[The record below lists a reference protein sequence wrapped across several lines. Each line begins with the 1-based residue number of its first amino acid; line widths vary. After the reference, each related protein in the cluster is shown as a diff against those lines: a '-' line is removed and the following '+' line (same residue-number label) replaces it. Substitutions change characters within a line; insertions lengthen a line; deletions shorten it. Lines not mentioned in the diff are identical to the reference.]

1 MSGARP
7 QINLKRRPLSSTIH
21 STFVSSRACSRAS
34 FELSKMV
41 LNTRLFK
48 LLLSSRKSLLG
59 PCSWSVFGDTSASV
73 HSTTS
78 LPIVTTRMFSI
89 AFLKRPPGT
98 NSGISRSKTVALM
111 KTCLSQITCS
121 QTFREMTSL
130 TKTATLLSLL
140 RLCTKRALAWKQSV
154 PVATI
159 SSKGTMKLIHR
170 RR

>member
-1 MSGARP
+1 MSGAGP
-7 QINLKRRPLSSTIH
+7 QIDLKRRPLSSTIH

-34 FELSKMV
+34 LELYRMV
-41 LNTRLFK
+41 MITKLFK
-48 LLLSSRKSLLG
+48 LLLNSRKSLLG
-59 PCSWSVFGDTSASV
+59 PCSWLVFGDTSASV
-73 HSTTS
+73 HSTIS
-78 LPIVTTRMFSI
+78 LPIVKTRILSI

-98 NSGISRSKTVALM
+98 NSGISRSKTVVLT

-130 TKTATLLSLL
+130 TKTATFLRLL

-154 PVATI
+154 PVATK
-159 SSKGTMKLIHR
+159 SLKSTMTLIHR